1 MVSPSMS
8 LKDRLNNLSKSK
20 ITAIFLV
27 SILFFSLSY
36 VGIGYTVASQG
47 ISANP
52 GCGMWESNTPDN
64 WNTNDDW
71 ESFEPWND
79 SEERIDIRKNF
90 DVSNYQYQYENASFD
105 PRGESGIT
113 LRGWY
118 IEVDP
123 NAVSYTHLTLPTI
136 RMV

>member
-1 MVSPSMS
+1 MIPWAMS
-8 LKDRLNNLSKSK
+8 FKNKLNGLSKSK

-27 SILFFSLSY
+27 STFLFSFAY

-64 WNTNDDW
+64 WDTDDDW

-90 DVSNYQYQYENASFD
+90 DVSNYQYQYENTSFE
-105 PRGESGIT
+105 PRGEPGIC
-113 LRGWY
+113 LL
-118 IEVDP
+118 
-123 NAVSYTHLTLPTI
+123 YTSDAADE
-136 RMV
+136 